1 MPEGTPVT
9 WNIFTQIADIQRVV
23 HLLNAKADKLMS
35 QQDEINQDVSEL
47 QAAVAAIAA
56 EIAALEN
63 ANPALDLSGL
73 KAAVASVQA
82 LAPPA
87 AP

>member
-1 MPEGTPVT
+1 VT

-23 HLLNAKADKLMS
+23 HTINAKADKLMS
-35 QQDEINQDVSEL
+35 QQDEINADVSEL
-47 QAAVAAIAA
+47 QAAAAAIAA

-73 KAAVASVQA
+73 KAAVASVEA

-87 AP
+87 A